1 MQILTQQVWGGL
13 EVLQFSQALD
23 DAGVA
28 GPGTTLG
35 KAGLWFVLALKPLL
49 WNPNKKMASSLL
61 KNEFHRGSL
70 ISRTILLK
78 TIDFP
83 ELRS

>member
-35 KAGLWFVLALKPLL
+35 KAGLGSYSP
-49 WNPNKKMASSLL
+49 SSPFFGTQTRRWL
-61 KNEFHRGSL
+61 
-70 ISRTILLK
+70 
-78 TIDFP
+78 P
-83 ELRS
+83 RS